1 MPGAARTQATHTAN
15 ESIEEIITRAHRERK
30 HFGEAGRPNWFAPK
44 RPAPEKYR
52 TFDPEETVVETL
64 ERAGLSYEGV
74 APTSIN
80 DPVLVDAVARCPSYY
95 VLFSGGGILRKDM
108 LSLHKKF
115 LHIHPGIVPDFKGE
129 IPVHWSILLAGSC
142 GASASFMADGLDEG
156 DVIATRTFDPP
167 EARIRQHTG
176 ALLRSYAF
184 RTVARLHQGLRG
196 SRRISGFSTGSER
209 WSYVSHDASGTQQ
222 RRVLEMPLGG

>member
-1 MPGAARTQATHTAN
+1 VTEGHLKCLSPCLLINNHRSEAYIQKLLRNNLVPESIIYADMKMPGAARTQATHTAN

-64 ERAGLSYEGV
+64 ERAGLSHERV

-115 LHIHPGIVPDFKGE
+115 LHIHPGIVDTGRFCWQG
-129 IPVHWSILLAGSC
+129 VAARRLFSWLTDS
-142 GASASFMADGLDEG
+142 MR
-156 DVIATRTFDPP
+156 AT
-167 EARIRQHTG
+167 
-176 ALLRSYAF
+176 
-184 RTVARLHQGLRG
+184 
-196 SRRISGFSTGSER
+196 
-209 WSYVSHDASGTQQ
+209 
-222 RRVLEMPLGG
+222 